1 MEMQNGLP
9 WLQGPSLFN
18 FIKEH
23 LTPQGFFTLK
33 NLPDTAPD
41 SLSAGMFP
49 LPGMKD
55 LYLLDDEAEAG
66 DSGEALYL
74 NIYQALQSYKK
85 KPSAEA
91 ALSLYQRVT
100 HAPCILYYDKLSRRV
115 THLRYSPSL
124 WKLTKTWLYQA
135 TDREA
140 VKFAVIAAGAFLK
153 NKRGKPEAEALK
165 QDLLL
170 LARCEEFTKFVL
182 QALEDSGSLDQDDL
196 RVLLLHTTG
205 WGRVCAIKH
214 FRFTTRASQE
224 WLLMKGLKLTVHDPS
239 LPLWVLEHLDLE
251 KFLDEESLS
260 HPLFLGITRLL
271 ADYFQ
276 YLLECIQEDLL
287 PQENKV
293 DLFTLL
299 PKYFSQAADHY
310 LDIAVASSLVAMA
323 AAIQYM
329 LQKKFYF
336 ALSSIQC
343 QILLD
348 SLNALLSSVDWW
360 PKILAALLTP
370 EGEANLPV
378 IEMAAILDID
388 IQPELWRLLKNQPSL
403 TTLYRPLLWQA
414 NDQDVKDVLAFA
426 RLHLD
431 DYLKGKGQLADMLHP
446 LEYFPGQG
454 EDLLERSLTS
464 GSSANRSDA
473 LDVLESWS
481 DGQTPLSDKM
491 RQTLSKVRGLSNT
504 PLNQLRIDS
513 LLQGKELNLEGVRK
527 ALESGCTT

>member
-1 MEMQNGLP
+1 M
-9 WLQGPSLFN
+9 
-18 FIKEH
+18 
-23 LTPQGFFTLK
+23 
-33 NLPDTAPD
+33 
-41 SLSAGMFP
+41 
-49 LPGMKD
+49 
-55 LYLLDDEAEAG
+55 
-66 DSGEALYL
+66 
-74 NIYQALQSYKK
+74 
-85 KPSAEA
+85 
-91 ALSLYQRVT
+91 
-100 HAPCILYYDKLSRRV
+100 
-115 THLRYSPSL
+115 
-124 WKLTKTWLYQA
+124 
-135 TDREA
+135 
-140 VKFAVIAAGAFLK
+140 
-153 NKRGKPEAEALK
+153 
-165 QDLLL
+165 
-170 LARCEEFTKFVL
+170 
-182 QALEDSGSLDQDDL
+182 
-196 RVLLLHTTG
+196 
-205 WGRVCAIKH
+205 
-214 FRFTTRASQE
+214 
-224 WLLMKGLKLTVHDPS
+224 
-239 LPLWVLEHLDLE
+239 
-251 KFLDEESLS
+251 
-260 HPLFLGITRLL
+260 
-271 ADYFQ
+271 
-276 YLLECIQEDLL
+276 
-287 PQENKV
+287 

-348 SLNALLSSVDWW
+348 SLNALLSSVDWR

>member
-66 DSGEALYL
+66 ESGEALYL
-74 NIYQALQSYKK
+74 DIYQALQRYKK
-85 KPSAEA
+85 KPSPEA

-100 HAPCILYYDKLSRRV
+100 HAPCILYFDKLRRRV

-182 QALEDSGSLDQDDL
+182 QALEDSDSLDQDDL

-214 FRFTTRASQE
+214 FHFTTRASQE

-251 KFLDEESLS
+251 KFLDQRACPTPCFWGLPGSWQITSSTCWNASRKTCCPRKTRWTCLPCCPS
-260 HPLFLGITRLL
+260 IFPGGGPLPGYCRS
-271 ADYFQ
+271 
-276 YLLECIQEDLL
+276 LL
-287 PQENKV
+287 PGS
-293 DLFTLL
+293 
-299 PKYFSQAADHY
+299 YGGSH
-310 LDIAVASSLVAMA
+310 
-323 AAIQYM
+323 QYM

-336 ALSSIQC
+336 ALSAIQC

-348 SLNALLSSVDWW
+348 SLNALLSSVDWR

-388 IQPELWRLLKNQPSL
+388 IQPELWRLLKEQPSL

-481 DGQTPLSDKM
+481 DGQKPLSEKM
-491 RQTLSKVRGLSNT
+491 RQALSKVQNLSNT
-504 PLNQLRIDS
+504 PLTRLRIDS
-513 LLQGKELNLEGVRK
+513 LLQGKELNLDGIRK